1 MRVWRTAAVAVLG
14 AVLVLGSAG
23 VASAA
28 TGTAATR
35 TGLVVT
41 PTSPVAG
48 QQVYLRAAVKPV
60 LAGPAPTG
68 SVRFLDG
75 SLVLGTAS
83 LATNANGIQTA
94 QLIHQ
99 FPAGSHTV
107 TAQYLGDAA
116 YAGST
121 SFPSFEQVAKAPT
134 TTKVS
139 DTATLTKGKYN
150 LIAVVKAVEPKGTP
164 KWAVLPG
171 GTVTFTVDSFAPQAV
186 ALSSGRGHITVQ
198 LPRGSHTVKVTYS
211 GDSNFAPSSGTL
223 TFTSV

>member
-1 MRVWRTAAVAVLG
+1 MRAWRVAAVTVLG

-23 VASAA
+23 VASA
-28 TGTAATR
+28 TGTASTR

-48 QQVYLRAAVKPV
+48 QVVYLRAAVKPV
-60 LAGPAPTG
+60 NAGPAPTG

-75 SLVLGTAS
+75 SVVLGTAS

-94 QLIHQ
+94 QLLHQ
-99 FPAGSHTV
+99 FAAGSHTL
-107 TAQYLGDAA
+107 TAQYLGDAT

-164 KWAVLPG
+164 KWATLPG
-171 GTVTFTVDSFAPQAV
+171 GTVTFTVDSFAPQTV
-186 ALSSGRGHITVQ
+186 ALSGGRAHITVQ
-198 LPRGSHTVKVTYS
+198 LPAGSNTVKVTYP
-211 GDSNFAPSSGTL
+211 GDSNFTASSGTL
-223 TFTSV
+223 TFTAT